1 MNGMYIK
8 SLSVIFV
15 LACVLPISVSA
26 LTAEEAAAQT
36 QALLLQVQQLQQQ
49 LGSNQQTTATPVQTT
64 NPTGAIA
71 CVSLGGTLRYGSR
84 GSYVS
89 KLQQFLVS
97 AGLLSSDS
105 VTGYFG
111 SLTQAAVQKWQASR
125 GIASSGSPDTT
136 GWGVVGPRTRAALA
150 ACGDAAVGA
159 MITATPVS
167 GGVPLSVAI
176 DTIVNTGRSCNTATY
191 ILDYGDK
198 TEQTI
203 ITVPTGACGEVRQV
217 YNHVYDRAGVYAV
230 SIGAGGHKS
239 TVTIT
244 AGSQGPVQQTVL
256 PTDLPT
262 SVALKVPGTV
272 KLVLGQ
278 SAVSGTFTLR
288 LDALQVGT
296 DGNGN
301 NVATGAQVT
310 ATDNGVKYQ
319 PSIFP
324 GTATQIGNYLVTI
337 TAITTNSAT
346 FSVAP
351 YNAAGGGSS
360 TGLTITPG
368 YNGNLSAIAVKFGLA
383 SQCTRYELSWGD
395 STTPATQAQGSCS
408 AGDVQITLSHT
419 YTASGSYTITL
430 KRGSELKQVDTG
442 TVTVSVN

>member
-1 MNGMYIK
+1 MNDMSTKI
-8 SLSVIFV
+8 LSAVVVF
-15 LACVLPISVSA
+15 ACVFPLSVSA

-49 LGSNQQTTATPVQTT
+49 LGANQQPTAAPAQTT

-71 CVSLGGTLRYGSR
+71 CVSLGGTLRLGSR
-84 GSYVS
+84 GSDVS
-89 KLQQFLVS
+89 RLQQFLVS
-97 AGLLSSDS
+97 ANLLSGDS

-111 SLTQAAVQKWQASR
+111 PLTQAAVQKWQASHS
-125 GIASSGSPDTT
+125 IVSSGSPDTT
-136 GWGVVGPRTRAALA
+136 GWGVVGPKTRAAIT
-150 ACGDAAVGA
+150 ACGGAPVGA
-159 MITATPVS
+159 MITATPVA
-167 GGVPLSVAI
+167 GGVPLSVAV
-176 DTIVNTGRSCNTATY
+176 DTIVNTGRSCNAATY
-191 ILDYGDK
+191 VLDYGDK

-203 ITVPTGACGEVRQV
+203 ITVPVGACGEVRQV

-262 SVALKVPGTV
+262 SVALKVPGTI

-288 LDALQVGT
+288 LDAIQVGT

-301 NVATGAQVT
+301 AVATGVQVT

-351 YNAAGGGSS
+351 YNAAGSGSS

-368 YNGNLSAIAVKFGLA
+368 YNGNLSAISVQFGLA

-395 STTPATQAQGSCS
+395 TTTNATQSQGTCA
-408 AGDVQITLSHT
+408 AGDVQISLSHT
-419 YTASGSYTITL
+419 YTASGNYTITL
-430 KRGSELKQVDTG
+430 KRGSDLKQTDTG

>member
-1 MNGMYIK
+1 MK
-8 SLSVIFV
+8 HTSLSLFALLV
-15 LACVLPISVSA
+15 CVVPFSASA
-26 LTAEEAAAQT
+26 LTPEEAAAQT

-49 LGSNQQTTATPVQTT
+49 LGSGQNTSAVPTQTQTPA
-64 NPTGAIA
+64 PSGAIA
-71 CVSLGGTLRYGSR
+71 CVSLGGTLRFGSR
-84 GSYVS
+84 GADVS

-97 AGLLSSDS
+97 HSLLAADS
-105 VTGYFG
+105 VTGYYG
-111 SLTQAAVQKWQASR
+111 SLTQAAVQKWQAAR
-125 GIASSGSPDTT
+125 GLVSSGSPEST
-136 GWGVVGPRTRAALA
+136 GWGVVGPKTRAAMT
-150 ACGDAAVGA
+150 ACGAVPVGA

-167 GGVPLSVAI
+167 GGVPLSVAV
-176 DTIVNTGRSCNTATY
+176 DTIVNTGRSCNAATY
-191 ILDYGDK
+191 VLDYGDK

-203 ITVPTGACGEVRQV
+203 ITVPVGACGEVRQV
-217 YNHVYDRAGVYAV
+217 YHHVYERAGTFAV

-256 PTDLPT
+256 PTDLPV
-262 SVALKVPGTV
+262 SVSLKVPGTV

-278 SAVSGTFTLR
+278 SAVSGTFSLR

-296 DGNGN
+296 DGGGN
-301 NVATGAQVT
+301 AVATGAQVT
-310 ATDNGVKYQ
+310 AMDNGVKYQ

-324 GTATQIGNYLVTI
+324 GTATQIGNYLVNI

-351 YNAAGGGSS
+351 YNAAGSGAS

-368 YNGNLSAIAVKFGLA
+368 YNGNLSAISVQFGLA

-395 STTPATQAQGSCS
+395 NTTPATQVQGSCS

-419 YTASGSYTITL
+419 YAQSGSYTITL
-430 KRGSELKQVDTG
+430 KRGSELKQTDTG
-442 TVTVSVN
+442 TVTVSIN